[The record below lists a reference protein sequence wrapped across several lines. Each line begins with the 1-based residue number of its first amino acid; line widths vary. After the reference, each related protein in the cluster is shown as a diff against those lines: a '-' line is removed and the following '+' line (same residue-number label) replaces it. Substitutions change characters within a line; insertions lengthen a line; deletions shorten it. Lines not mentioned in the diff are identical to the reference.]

1 MATAGCSNFFRKR
14 CSAKLDKY
22 QKCRYGDIIGLSLAK
37 WSFPSSYY
45 HTFVFILSLSTARSQ
60 SPPYPLIIMILTPAL
75 PWALC
80 WILTW
85 ALPLTEWSDLLRS
98 GLHHDRT
105 IGDLVGYKQEMETS
119 NNSNNHNP
127 GQCQTAWNTSSSLTN
142 GLMSV
147 WYYWY
152 SQSRSGGEGWWCRA
166 DISQQEVV
174 CHLPSAET
182 WTETDRWTGSV
193 LITGFHTTENIVIIN
208 SVTELDNY
216 YWIKTI
222 QQISSDFHLY

>member
-1 MATAGCSNFFRKR
+1 
-14 CSAKLDKY
+14 
-22 QKCRYGDIIGLSLAK
+22 
-37 WSFPSSYY
+37 
-45 HTFVFILSLSTARSQ
+45 
-60 SPPYPLIIMILTPAL
+60 
-75 PWALC
+75 
-80 WILTW
+80 
-85 ALPLTEWSDLLRS
+85 
-98 GLHHDRT
+98 
-105 IGDLVGYKQEMETS
+105 METS

-127 GQCQTAWNTSSSLTN
+127 GQCQTAWNTSSSRTN

-208 SVTELDNY
+208 SVYRTWQLLLDCNHSADIIWLSSVLNISNGNKDNAELQVSFLNVSWRWLDRDPFSPPP
-216 YWIKTI
+216 
-222 QQISSDFHLY
+222 SSSEMLLFSEVLYTLYRMRWG